1 MQWYVLQTKPKQE
14 QFAVVNLED
23 QGFATFLPIY
33 KRRHK
38 GQWLLGPLFPG
49 YLFIQLDLHDSYWK
63 SVNGTRGVKRIMC
76 MDPESPSP
84 VPSQIM
90 DALMSSEYIEDLE
103 KIFSPGDKLQLTD
116 GPFKGNIGVCELSSK
131 KRVTLLL
138 SILGGQHRV
147 TVDLT
152 KVVMAPG

>member
-1 MQWYVLQTKPKQE
+1 MRWYVLQTKPKQE
-14 QFAVVNLED
+14 HIAIINLED
-23 QGFATFLPIY
+23 QGFQTFLPIY
-33 KRRHK
+33 KRRRK
-38 GQWLLGPLFPG
+38 GKWLVGPLFPG
-49 YLFIQLDLHDSYWK
+49 YLFINLNLRDSYWK

-84 VPSQIM
+84 VPTLFM
-90 DALMSSEYIEDLE
+90 ETLMSSEYIEDLE
-103 KIFSPGDKLQLTD
+103 KVFSPGDKLQLTD
-116 GPFKGNIGVCELSSK
+116 GPFKGNIGVCEVSSK

-147 TVDLT
+147 TVDLA